1 MSGSELL
8 GTGFGLASALSWG
21 AGDFSGG
28 LASKRSPVFGVV
40 LTSQGIGLVLLV
52 SLALLSGEPLP
63 ATANLFWGAA
73 AGLAGGLGLLVFY
86 RGLARGPM
94 GVVAPVNAV
103 VSAGVP
109 VLWAAAFEG
118 LPAARQ
124 LAGFGLALLAVWLV
138 SRSGDGVTIHPRDL
152 GLPLLSGL
160 GFGAFLIIIG
170 EVSATA
176 VYWPLTAARLASISL
191 LLVITALRRQQALP
205 NRRLLPLLALVGLCD
220 TGGNAFYAL
229 ATQAGRLDVAAVL
242 SSLYPAVTVLL
253 ARFVLKEPVSAR
265 QWIGVAAATVAVGL
279 IAA

>member
-1 MSGSELL
+1 MPPYTSGVS
-8 GTGFGLASALSWG
+8 FGLASALSWG

-28 LASKRSPVFGVV
+28 LASQRSPVLSVV
-40 LTSQGIGLVLLV
+40 ITSQVIG
-52 SLALLSGEPLP
+52 LALLAILALLTVEPLP
-63 ATANLFWGAA
+63 APADLLWGAA
-73 AGLAGGLGLLVFY
+73 AGLVGGLGLLALY

-138 SRSGDGVTIHPRDL
+138 SRRSDGAAPHPQDL

-160 GFGAFLIIIG
+160 GFGGFLIVIG

-176 VYWPLTAARLASISL
+176 VYWPLTVARVASITL
-191 LLVITALRRQQALP
+191 LLVMAALRRQQALP
-205 NRRLLPLLALVGLCD
+205 GRGLLPLLVLVGLCD

-229 ATQAGRLDVAAVL
+229 AAQVGRLDVAAVL

-253 ARFVLKEPVSAR
+253 ARLVLTEPVSAR
-265 QWIGVAAATVAVGL
+265 QWIGVAAALVAVGL